1 SSREDWED
9 EQFHKRFDWNGLR
22 YDQMLVFS
30 MKDLDQIFEVVINC
44 LESRQNCQDRFTP
57 ANLLFL
63 FSRFAGHLGFQE
75 LLENLLLG
83 LI

>member
-9 EQFHKRFDWNGLR
+9 EQFHKRFDWNGSR
-22 YDQMLVFS
+22 HDQMLVFS

-44 LESRQNCQDRFTP
+44 PESRQNCQDRFTP

-75 LLENLLLG
+75 LLENLLL
-83 LI
+83 